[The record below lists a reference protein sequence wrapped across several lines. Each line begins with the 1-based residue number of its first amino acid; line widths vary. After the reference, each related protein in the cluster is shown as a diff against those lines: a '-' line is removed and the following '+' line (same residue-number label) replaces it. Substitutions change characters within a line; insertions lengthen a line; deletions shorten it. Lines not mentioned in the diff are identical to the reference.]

1 MKRQLFNDQWQLTAP
16 KGSFGLEQAG
26 IVKTITLP
34 YDAQLFTKRY
44 EQAPYASGCYS
55 LGKWEFKKIFSLP
68 AGQADQTVIL
78 QFDGVYQNA
87 MVYVNGE
94 FAHYCSNGYTQFF
107 VDISPFVRW
116 GAENTIKVVI
126 NLQDGARWY
135 SGAGIYRDVHLLTA
149 GKVYI
154 PPHGVR
160 ISTDVADSE
169 QAGLVIYTTLCNR
182 DSLPRQTLRIQTDIL
197 DPQGNVVASRSAP
210 ITVKSGQSDMLRQKL
225 WVKNPA
231 LWDLD
236 SPTLYSCR
244 TLIQDQVGNILD
256 QQEEPFGIRTFALSP
271 EKGLSI
277 NGRQI
282 KLQGCCIHHENGP
295 VGAVSIDS
303 VEDRKITKLKEAG
316 FNAIRTAHNPFSEAL
331 LRACDRH
338 GMLVMHEAF
347 DTWGLNKVDFDNTF
361 AFQKNW
367 KDDLKAMVDSSYN
380 HPCVMMYSIGN
391 EIADVGNASGAA
403 RGREIAEYLRS
414 LDNTR
419 YVINCING
427 MVAVMDLLMGMAAA
441 AQEQNAREGQDA
453 INDMM
458 NGLGDQMKAIV
469 TLEIVDYAIEEA
481 CTYLDVA
488 GYNYMDS
495 RYQMDSAKYSSRIL
509 CGTETFVPTIDQNWK
524 LVKAMPNVIGD
535 FCWTG
540 WDYCGEPG
548 IGLVKHEIPPMEL
561 GMGLPFPCL
570 LANTGEF
577 TISGFRRPSS
587 YYHEIVLGQRNTPY
601 IAVQRPENHNG
612 INILTPWSWSD
623 SVSSWSWNGWE
634 GKPVTVEV
642 YSDAEEVELL
652 HNGMSLGRQPT
663 GEDNRFKAIFETV
676 YEPGELTAIA
686 YSAGVE
692 QARYTLTSAKGKAAL
707 HAMCEQET
715 YSLSA
720 RDMIYIPISAQAD
733 NGEVLVGNKSLVQ
746 ASWEGPVEF
755 MGFGNDEP
763 CPTENFMDHA
773 RTLYD
778 GRALLALRPTAAG
791 VAKVHLHTDS
801 LGDTEI
807 TIHIGE

>member
-1 MKRQLFNDQWQLTAP
+1 MKRKLFNDQWLMTAP

-26 IVKTITLP
+26 VVKTVTLP
-34 YDAQLFTKRY
+34 YDAQIFTKRF
-44 EQAPYASGCYS
+44 EQAPYASGCYG
-55 LGKWEFKKIFSLP
+55 LGKWEFKKTFALP
-68 AGQADQTVIL
+68 AEETDKTVIL

-107 VDISPFVRW
+107 VDISPMVRW
-116 GAENTIKVVI
+116 GAENTVKVVI

-135 SGAGIYRDVHLLTA
+135 SGAGIYRDVYLLTA
-149 GKVYI
+149 GTVYL

-160 ISTDVADSE
+160 VSTTAADQDMAELVISTTV
-169 QAGLVIYTTLCNR
+169 CNR
-182 DSLPRQTLRIQTDIL
+182 DSASRQTLRLQTDIL
-197 DPQGNVVASRSAP
+197 DGAGNVVASRNAP
-210 ITVKSGQSDMLRQKL
+210 VTLKSGETDTLQQKL
-225 WVKNPA
+225 WVQKPA

-236 SPTLYSCR
+236 SPVLYSCR
-244 TLIQDQVGNILD
+244 TQVMDQMGNVLD
-256 QQEEPFGIRTFALSP
+256 QQEEPFGIRTFALDP
-271 EKGLSI
+271 QNGLSI
-277 NGRQI
+277 NGRPI

-295 VGAVSIDS
+295 IGAVCTDY
-303 VEDRKITKLKEAG
+303 VEERRVVKLKEAG
-316 FNAIRTAHNPFSEAL
+316 FNAIRTSHNPFGEAF

-403 RGREIAEYLRS
+403 RGRQIARYLRS
-414 LDNTR
+414 LDDTR
-419 YVINCING
+419 YVANCING

-495 RYQMDSAKYSSRIL
+495 RYQMDTAKYPNRII
-509 CGTETFVPTIDQNWK
+509 CGTETFIPTIDQNWK
-524 LVKAMPNVIGD
+524 LVKQMPNVIGD

-587 YYHEIVLGQRNTPY
+587 YYHEIVLGHRKAPY
-601 IAVQRPENHNG
+601 IAVQRPEHRDG

-623 SVSSWSWNGWE
+623 SISSWSWSGWE
-634 GKPVTVEV
+634 GKSVTVEV

-652 HNGMSLGRQPT
+652 CNGLSLGRQPA
-663 GEDNRFKAIFETV
+663 GEDHRFKSVFEV
-676 YEPGELTAIA
+676 SYEPGELTAVA
-686 YSAGVE
+686 YTAGVE
-692 QARYTLTSAKGKAAL
+692 QARYTLISAEGDAHL
-707 HAMCEQET
+707 HAQCEQED
-715 YSLSA
+715 YSVSA
-720 RDMIYIPISAQAD
+720 RDMIYIPICAQAA
-733 NGEVLVGNKSLVQ
+733 NGEVLVQNKSLVQ
-746 ASWEGPVEF
+746 AEWEGPVEF
-755 MGFGNDEP
+755 MGFGTDEP
-763 CPTENFMDHA
+763 CPSENFMDHT

-778 GRALLALRPTAAG
+778 GRAILVLRPTAAG
-791 VAKVHLHTDS
+791 TVKIRLQADNAV
-801 LGDTEI
+801 GAEV
-807 TIHIGE
+807 TINIAE